1 MHRASP
7 ETRRNPVATTAMIGV
22 ALAVVV
28 APCRAEDRAPN
39 LIPGAY
45 PYAASV
51 VAKAQ
56 HAETGIK
63 NLSAPVLKVIAP
75 DPPAPA
81 IALPDRRS
89 AVDQMMESHEFT
101 FGRNR
106 RAANYAGSRPPAG
119 SGMDLDAVKLR
130 VSRDKVLLKAEWTF
144 N

>member
-7 ETRRNPVATTAMIGV
+7 SSRRPVAAYATAGLLLGACIG
-22 ALAVVV
+22 
-28 APCRAEDRAPN
+28 PCAAEDRAPN
-39 LIPGAY
+39 QIPGAY
-45 PYAASV
+45 PYASGL

-56 HAETGIK
+56 HVEVGVK
-63 NLSAPVLKVIAP
+63 NLSTPVLKVIAP
-75 DPPAPA
+75 DPPSPA
-81 IALPDRRS
+81 IALPERRS
-89 AVDQMMESHEFT
+89 AIDQMMESHEFT

-119 SGMDLDAVKLR
+119 TGLDLDAVKLR

>member
-7 ETRRNPVATTAMIGV
+7 SFRRTSASCGSLTLAVA
-22 ALAVVV
+22 ALA
-28 APCRAEDRAPN
+28 APCCAQDHAPN

-56 HAETGIK
+56 HGDSGMK
-63 NLSAPVLKVIAP
+63 NLSAAPVLKVIAP
-75 DPPAPA
+75 DPPSPA
-81 IALPDRRS
+81 MALPDRRS
-89 AVDQMMESHEFT
+89 TIDQMMESHEFT

-106 RAANYAGSRPPAG
+106 RAANYAGSRPSAG
-119 SGMDLDAVKLR
+119 TGLDLDAVKLR